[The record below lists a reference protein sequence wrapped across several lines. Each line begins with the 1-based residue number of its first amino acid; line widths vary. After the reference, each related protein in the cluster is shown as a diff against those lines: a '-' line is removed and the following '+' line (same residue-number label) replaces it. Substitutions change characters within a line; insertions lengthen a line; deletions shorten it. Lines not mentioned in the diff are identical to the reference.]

1 MCYLLT
7 VYKIV
12 YISTDMSTIAGKK
25 QKRIHPRNDV
35 FPSLCGRIANKQSYH
50 PNGNIQYEQHVWVN
64 PLNE

>member
-1 MCYLLT
+1 
-7 VYKIV
+7 
-12 YISTDMSTIAGKK
+12 MSTIAGKK